1 MLARF
6 PTASGAK
13 TLAVHVPDGAYLGN
27 VMPQDHVPF
36 CRVPVVGAAAV
47 QLCWWRRSGDVN
59 AHVAVATP
67 ARASVSVMVHV
78 TL

>member
-27 VMPQDHVPF
+27 VTMQDQVPF
-36 CRVPVVGAAAV
+36 CGVPEVGAAAV
-47 QLCWWRRSGDVN
+47 QLCRWRRSGEVN
-59 AHVAVATP
+59 EHVALATP
-67 ARASVSVMVHV
+67 ASASVSVMVHV
-78 TL
+78 TV